1 MIQSVLQFPNTSF
14 NGIEIYLEISAG
26 DWDDIQNQES
36 IKSPSLHYATDRP
49 LILLILNKLFSVFFL
64 LSFISPAV
72 CISIRGGER
81 VRVPNWSNH
90 SPAKAVSYAK
100 ELPSHGK
107 TRGKSLEQGR
117 QEDLFLLIDCD
128 WQADSRRGKYKA
140 CPCPQECLL
149 TERFHAPLTK
159 KREQEWERNSID
171 SIPLKSP
178 CYSVRSPV
186 HQRSTYCS
194 HHSKGSGTDIFNQ
207 RFEYHCE
214 QLWGFHTTPS
224 AAGQIPAPQ
233 PPSWCQGRLLSHTPP
248 PGARLGSH
256 YIPSLLSG
264 HLLPLHGLMS
274 ANQIVR
280 EISKTLCRF
289 VLIQYA
295 RYTCY

>member
-159 KREQEWERNSID
+159 KREQERERNSID

-178 CYSVRSPV
+178 CYTASGLPFIRDPPTVATTLKVLALIFSISVLNTIVSSYGAP
-186 HQRSTYCS
+186 
-194 HHSKGSGTDIFNQ
+194 
-207 RFEYHCE
+207 
-214 QLWGFHTTPS
+214 TPLHL
-224 AAGQIPAPQ
+224 P
-233 PPSWCQGRLLSHTPP
+233 QGRLLPHNPP
-248 PGARLGSH
+248 PGARADCYPTH
-256 YIPSLLSG
+256 P
-264 HLLPLHGLMS
+264 HLVPG
-274 ANQIVR
+274 
-280 EISKTLCRF
+280 
-289 VLIQYA
+289 
-295 RYTCY
+295 